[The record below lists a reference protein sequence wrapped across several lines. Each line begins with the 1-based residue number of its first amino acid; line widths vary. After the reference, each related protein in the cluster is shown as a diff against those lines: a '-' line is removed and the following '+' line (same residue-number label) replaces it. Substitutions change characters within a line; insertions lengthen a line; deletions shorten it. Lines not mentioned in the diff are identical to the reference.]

1 VSEEE
6 SVAGDEAPASEAAAP
21 PAADVPGAPSHR
33 GSIRLYLIA
42 FGLVVLSFVAMALGG
57 LSLLGRGVNVSP
69 TGLFWAS
76 IVLSVLA
83 LVAGIGALFI
93 PRPPG

>member
-1 VSEEE
+1 MSEEE
-6 SVAGDEAPASEAAAP
+6 SVVGDEAPA
-21 PAADVPGAPSHR
+21 ADVEATTPEHR

-76 IVLSVLA
+76 IVLSILA
-83 LVAGIGALFI
+83 LAAGLGALFI
-93 PRPPG
+93 PRRPR